1 MRVTYLDHSG
11 FCVELAHHILV
22 FDWVKGDLPAH
33 LDPDLPMVVFA
44 SHFHGDHFTF
54 ELFRRLAGRPQ
65 VRYVLGRDIKKQW
78 SRGYFAA
85 HGVDGALYDSLHFMG
100 ADEELQLAEP
110 DGARLE
116 VSTLRSTD
124 SGVAFLV
131 TDGSARLYH
140 AGDLNWWVWA
150 GETPAYN
157 RQMTADFLAQ
167 MAKLEGQR
175 FDAAFLPLDPR
186 QEADYARGFDCFM
199 RRTRTAQGWPM
210 HFWGDESVFDRLTA
224 DPCSEPYRERI
235 APVSLY
241 HRTAL

>member
-1 MRVTYLDHSG
+1 MQPSG
-11 FCVELAHHILV
+11 SQPWRLCRNSVLSPVAEAISTE
-22 FDWVKGDLPAH
+22 KTSRI
-33 LDPDLPMVVFA
+33 FA
-44 SHFHGDHFTF
+44 
-54 ELFRRLAGRPQ
+54 
-65 VRYVLGRDIKKQW
+65 
-78 SRGYFAA
+78 
-85 HGVDGALYDSLHFMG
+85 
-100 ADEELQLAEP
+100 
-110 DGARLE
+110 
-116 VSTLRSTD
+116 
-124 SGVAFLV
+124 
-131 TDGSARLYH
+131 
-140 AGDLNWWVWA
+140 WVWA

>member
-54 ELFRRLAGRPQ
+54 ELFRRLAGRPN
-65 VRYVLGRDIKKQW
+65 VHYVLGRDIKKQW

-85 HGVDGALYDSLHFMG
+85 HGVDSTLYEQLHFMG
-100 ADEELQLAEP
+100 AGETLC
-110 DGARLE
+110 LE
-116 VSTLRSTD
+116 GLTVSTLRSTD
-124 SGVAFLV
+124 SGVAFIAE
-131 TDGSARLYH
+131 DGTRRLYH

-150 GETPAYN
+150 GETPEYN
-157 RQMTADFLAQ
+157 RQMTADFLAE
-167 MAKLEGQR
+167 MAKLDGQR

-199 RRTRTAQGWPM
+199 RRTDTAQGWPM
-210 HFWGDESVFDRLTA
+210 HFWEDESVFERLAA
-224 DPCSEPYRERI
+224 DPCSEPYRARI

-241 HRTAL
+241 HR